1 MDMLK
6 MLQQAQQMQGRLQQV
21 QEELSRMTVTG
32 TAGGGLVTVEAD
44 GKGIVRAV
52 RIDPGVVKPDDI
64 EMLEDLVLVAMT
76 DAQSKAAKLAQDEMA
91 KVAGGL
97 NLPFKLPF

>member
-1 MDMLK
+1 
-6 MLQQAQQMQGRLQQV
+6 
-21 QEELSRMTVTG
+21 
-32 TAGGGLVTVEAD
+32 
-44 GKGIVRAV
+44 
-52 RIDPGVVKPDDI
+52 
-64 EMLEDLVLVAMT
+64 MLEDLVLVAMT